1 MGKISCCHC
10 AEAAPVSL
18 RGDSISLSLR
28 GAQYPIPL
36 SLRGAK
42 RRGNPFSF
50 LWWVRICNVARGN
63 GLPRQCAHWLAMTGG
78 GKAGALIFTL
88 ALWGGRAPV
97 IAGSAVLHSTVIA
110 RSEATWQSVLLF
122 VAGAGSLRCKG
133 ERIAAPVCA
142 LARNDR
148 GGTLPAFSV
157 IAGSAGP
164 HSTVIARKPWGV
176 VTEGSAFGAIRS
188 LLGRCWRLYGIA
200 VLTAAGFGV

>member
-1 MGKISCCHC
+1 M
-10 AEAAPVSL
+10 SL
-18 RGDSISLSLR
+18 RGAKYPIPLSLR
-28 GAQYPIPL
+28 GAQYSIPL

-148 GGTLPAFSV
+148 KGERCPLFLSLRGAQDPIPLSLR
-157 IAGSAGP
+157 GS
-164 HSTVIARKPWGV
+164 R
-176 VTEGSAFGAIRS
+176 GA
-188 LLGRCWRLYGIA
+188 W
-200 VLTAAGFGV
+200 